1 MSIHNIYRLIFKIWR
16 KKRFQLFCRI
26 LHPEITDTLLDV
38 GGYPDE
44 WTQYPRVVA
53 NIDVLNVHQI
63 TWDAGQAP
71 EYRIRA
77 LVGNGCALTL
87 ADKSYDIGFSNSV
100 IEHVGA
106 WEQQCAFAAEISR
119 VCHQL
124 WIQTPAYECP
134 IEPHFIAPMVHWL
147 PLGLRKFV
155 ARWLT
160 PWGWLW
166 RPDQQTVDNEVAS
179 IRLLTKRE
187 FKSLFPDCT
196 IYTERLLGILP
207 KSYIAVRQREIAK

>member
-16 KKRFQLFCRI
+16 KQRFQLFCRI

-38 GGYPDE
+38 GGYPGE

-77 LVGNGCALTL
+77 LV
-87 ADKSYDIGFSNSV
+87 
-100 IEHVGA
+100 A
-106 WEQQCAFAAEISR
+106 WEQQRAFAAEISR

-124 WIQTPAYECP
+124 WVQTPAYECP
-134 IEPHFIAPMVHWL
+134 IEPHFIAPIVHWL

-166 RPDQQTVDNEVAS
+166 RPDPQTVDNEVAS